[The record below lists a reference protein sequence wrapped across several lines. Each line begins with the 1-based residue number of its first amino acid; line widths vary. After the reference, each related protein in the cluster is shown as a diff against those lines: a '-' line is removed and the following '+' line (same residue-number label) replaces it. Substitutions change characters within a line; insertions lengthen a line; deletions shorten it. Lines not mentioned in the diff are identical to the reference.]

1 MSGISGVARGRA
13 LSAGTMLV
21 FGGGLALYQM
31 TSLVLGPAGSRQ
43 LHLSLAIPAVEV
55 QDLSEPLT
63 SSINVVLG
71 TRVVPPATVSGVNRV
86 SASHRAPAQSA
97 ASRPKAPATAP
108 VPVAPA
114 PVAPALPPT
123 TQPSSHPLPPVVT
136 DPESQPDASNRHV
149 GD

>member
-1 MSGISGVARGRA
+1 MQAMLGISGVARGRV

-31 TSLVLGPAGSRQ
+31 TSLVLGPVGSRQ
-43 LHLSLAIPAVEV
+43 LHLSLTIPAVQV

-71 TRVVPPATVSGVNRV
+71 TRAVPTASVSGLTRV
-86 SASHRAPAQSA
+86 SASHRALSRSAPSRPTVTSA
-97 ASRPKAPATAP
+97 APHS
-108 VPVAPA
+108 VAPA
-114 PVAPALPPT
+114 APPPT
-123 TQPSSHPLPPVVT
+123 QPLSYPLPPVVT
-136 DPESQPDASNRHV
+136 DADSQPHTSKRDA

>member
-1 MSGISGVARGRA
+1 MRVMSGISGVARGRA

-86 SASHRAPAQSA
+86 SASHRAPTRSA

-108 VPVAPA
+108 V

-136 DPESQPDASNRHV
+136 DPESQPDASNRNV